1 MKNTKRLFRQKDI
14 YDIEPSNEIFAG
26 AIKENAL
33 FHYKNCPAY
42 KRILDSFGFD
52 PESIH
57 TYADVKKLPFIPT
70 LYFKHHHLQSIAP
83 KKQIIKAT
91 SSGTSG
97 SMSKIGFDF
106 KSLNLGKKMVIRVGR
121 YHKLWSIKP
130 VNYIIFGYQ
139 TKLPSAKQRSAS
151 PFLRLR

>member
-106 KSLNLGKKMVIRVGR
+106 KSLNLGKKWSYGSAGITSCGR
-121 YHKLWSIKP
+121 
-130 VNYIIFGYQ
+130 
-139 TKLPSAKQRSAS
+139 
-151 PFLRLR
+151 